1 MVEVATDKSLG
12 DQVDAYIPML
22 HRAEARIDGLVE
34 LIGDLLTLSRSE
46 QVRDLAG
53 AELLAVE
60 PAILAGVEMQ
70 KERLAAREIV
80 AKVSIESDLP
90 RVLISADDLDM
101 IVGNLIGNAVKYNRD
116 GGTVA
121 VQAGR
126 DGEWVRID
134 VTRHGHRHRDGTP
147 SRCVQRVLPREASR
161 DPQPGREWAG
171 TGHRQAARRARGRTA
186 GVGQRRGQG
195 LYLLGIPA
203 CVAGRR
209 EGFAPADP
217 ALRRTAGTPS
227 SGFAHEQHLGRLGTL
242 TRIL

>member
-1 MVEVATDKSLG
+1 VEVATDKSLG

-60 PAILAGVEMQ
+60 PAILAGMEIQ

-134 VTRHGHRHRDGTP
+134 VKDTGIGIATEHLADVFSEFFREKRAETRDLEGNGLGLAITKRLVER
-147 SRCVQRVLPREASR
+147 
-161 DPQPGREWAG
+161 AG
-171 TGHRQAARRARGRTA
+171 
-186 GVGQRRGQG
+186 
-195 LYLLGIPA
+195 
-203 CVAGRR
+203 
-209 EGFAPADP
+209 
-217 ALRRTAGTPS
+217 
-227 SGFAHEQHLGRLGTL
+227 GRLELASAEGKGSTFSVFL
-242 TRIL
+242 TA